1 MPTVQ
6 ELRQLAPADLDA
18 RVVELKRQ
26 LFELKSKHNTGT
38 LDSTADLA
46 KTKREIARC
55 LTVKEQLE
63 RQGAKGQ
70 R

>member
-6 ELRQLAPADLDA
+6 ELRQLAPADLAA

-26 LFELKSKHNTGT
+26 LFELKSKHNTGS
-38 LDSTADLA
+38 LDSTAELA

-55 LTVKEQLE
+55 LTVKQQLE
-63 RQGAKGQ
+63 TKAGKG
-70 R
+70 